1 MKDTYDEVTRVLD
14 VIIVIIALFFLFPIF
29 VLVACILRF
38 TGEREVLYLQER
50 VGRGKKTFYV
60 IKFVTMLKNSPNL
73 GSGAI
78 TLQNDPRVLPIG
90 GFLRKTKLNELPQL
104 FNILKGDMSLV
115 GPRPLMLKQFNLYDK
130 NVQAVIS
137 DMRPGLTG
145 LGSIAFRDEE
155 QFFVGGVDPDIVYRN
170 KIAPT
175 KALLET
181 WFYNNRSVFIYVKL
195 IMLTA
200 IVVLRPTKKNVFEF
214 LDSNTQKEI
223 ENVLRKP

>member
-1 MKDTYDEVTRVLD
+1 MRPGT
-14 VIIVIIALFFLFPIF
+14 ACF
-29 VLVACILRF
+29 VRSRWSQGACLKPTAARQHHWPTF
-38 TGEREVLYLQER
+38 TPPYWPNFAPPLTGEREVLYLQKR

-60 IKFVTMLKNSPNL
+60 IKFVTMLKNSPYL

-195 IMLTA
+195 IMFTGDIL
-200 IVVLRPTKKNVFEF
+200 IHIYLLWSLP
-214 LDSNTQKEI
+214 
-223 ENVLRKP
+223 